1 MNTEMQVHKEKV
13 QSTIK
18 TPKVKNWYSVDEIG
32 RQSLNDQVETR
43 RDRTFDTEAQKTL
56 LKQTGS
62 KHTVKACNKSTTSHH
77 R

>member
-1 MNTEMQVHKEKV
+1 MYAKMQAHKEKV